1 MKPPKKKIEFMV
13 LNLKRWPVDLNRQL
27 KIEAAR
33 RDMSKAD
40 IIEVAVRE
48 YLWR

>member
-1 MKPPKKKIEFMV
+1 MV
-13 LNLKRWPVDLNRQL
+13 LNLKRWPTDLNQKL

-40 IIEVAVRE
+40 IIERAVRE
-48 YLWR
+48 YLRR